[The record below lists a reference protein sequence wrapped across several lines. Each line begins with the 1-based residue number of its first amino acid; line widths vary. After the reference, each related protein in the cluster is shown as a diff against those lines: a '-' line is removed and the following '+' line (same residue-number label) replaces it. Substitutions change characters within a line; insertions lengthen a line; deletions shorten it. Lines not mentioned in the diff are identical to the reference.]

1 MVNFYRLWKYI
12 LVYIILMI
20 VTAYVSLDSIIHPID
35 LAVYKEFYLGKYF
48 SAYNEQLKNGI
59 SNTINDDINERI
71 IFIDIPIS
79 DEKEYY
85 VELRKNITE
94 ILEIIDSKVD
104 ESMSDLDKPVIIL
117 DIGFTN
123 AREGIEDL
131 MFALHPLVID
141 KNVKI
146 YAPYKLP
153 ATNAKKNLT
162 FAEHDKTQNT
172 NLYRDYFGNKRLT
185 TAFYN
190 HKEVDGLVSYNLYE
204 VVGDSVI
211 MSLPVKVAND
221 YKRNESKTK
230 AKTKAL
236 KQELFIVPLKL
247 PFDPEIRKYHFEYNT
262 ENNAIPENDQPS
274 IDENGTILEGENDQS
289 PAHENELISQLNE
302 IDLSEKIIIIGTQAD
317 YLDIGK
323 EGGISYPV
331 PGPYLVA
338 LALMDQLKEDNY
350 ITPPYDNE
358 VLQLSLILAF
368 AFIVIGIFGLIYKYI
383 KKLQTRP
390 YLIAILSWILGVTGL
405 LFLGYI
411 LLEFAIIRPTLPAIS
426 MAWAAFL
433 TWHFTKQFLVLG
445 IMEGSGDYDVFI
457 SYSRSKSEWVKK
469 YLYNPLKD
477 LNKPDGSK
485 LKIFFDEKE
494 IGIGEHF
501 TTKYMRSII
510 DSKLFIPVMSED
522 YYKKNHC
529 RNEMDIAVKRK
540 VEKLIGIFMIA
551 FDYKFVPE
559 EFNHI
564 NFIDLNKE
572 VDFISLLKD
581 ELIKIDK
588 NPLKTNDA
596 TRNSEPVR
604 KPEQVVNSNTVE
616 QVEVKDKAKEPL
628 EKVSSIEFHQN
639 AKGGLDAKKMVLTE
653 ANDELVG
660 KGIIIINNGDG
671 NLTITSNGI
680 TLTLNGKK
688 EKKKKN
694 KKQFNKKNK
703 KNKKKKGKK
712 S

>member
-1 MVNFYRLWKYI
+1 MINFYRLWKYI
-12 LVYIILMI
+12 LVYVILMI
-20 VTAYVSLDSIIHPID
+20 VTAFISLDSVIHPID
-35 LAVYKEFYLGKYF
+35 LTVYKKFYLSSYF
-48 SAYNEQLKNGI
+48 SAYNEQLNDSV
-59 SNTINDDINERI
+59 SNKINDDINDKI

-94 ILEIIDSKVD
+94 VLEIIDSKVNS
-104 ESMSDLDKPVIIL
+104 SMSDLVKPVIIL
-117 DIGFTN
+117 DIGFTS

-153 ATNAKKNLT
+153 ATNAKKDLT

-172 NLYRDYFGNKRLT
+172 NLYRDYFGGKRLT

-211 MSLPVKVAND
+211 MSLPIKVAND
-221 YKRNESKTK
+221 YKRNESK
-230 AKTKAL
+230 AKEL
-236 KQELFIVPLKL
+236 KQELFILPLKL
-247 PFDPEIRKYHFEYNT
+247 PFDPEIRKFHFDYNSPK
-262 ENNAIPENDQPS
+262 NAITDNDQPS
-274 IDENGTILEGENDQS
+274 IDENEAILEDENNQTDTY
-289 PAHENELISQLNE
+289 ENELISQLNE
-302 IDLSEKIIIIGTQAD
+302 IDLSEKIIIIGTRAD

-323 EGGISYPV
+323 EGGVTYPV

-350 ITPPYDNE
+350 ITPPYDNQI
-358 VLQLSLILAF
+358 LQLSLILAF

-390 YLIAILSWILGVTGL
+390 YVIAILSWIIGVAGL

-559 EFNHI
+559 EFTHI
-564 NFIDLNKE
+564 NFIDLTKE

-581 ELIKIDK
+581 ELIKIDN

-596 TRNSEPVR
+596 TRNSEPVS
-604 KPEQVVNSNTVE
+604 KSEQQVVSSNTAE
-616 QVEVKDKAKEPL
+616 QVEVKGQVKEPL
-628 EKVSSIEFHQN
+628 EKVNLEFHQN
-639 AKGGLDAKKMVLTE
+639 TKEGLEAKKIVLAE
-653 ANDELVG
+653 ANAELVS

-688 EKKKKN
+688 EKKKNN
-694 KKQFNKKNK
+694 KKQFKKKNK